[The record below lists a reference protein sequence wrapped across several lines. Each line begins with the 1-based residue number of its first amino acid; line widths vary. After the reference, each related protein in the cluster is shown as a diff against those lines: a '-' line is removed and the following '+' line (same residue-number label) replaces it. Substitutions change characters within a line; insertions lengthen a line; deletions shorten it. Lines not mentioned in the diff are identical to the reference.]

1 MSAYGESVPGI
12 AVTSKVSFEIDWAAL
27 GEWLGDISSISQ
39 RDLLGAF
46 VESLQQQPLGVAI
59 LAERFLLQEKDD
71 PEARATREAVQ
82 RFCRELLAHLD
93 EGSR

>member
-1 MSAYGESVPGI
+1 MSGIPGI
-12 AVTSKVSFEIDWAAL
+12 SVDATVSVTSWPEL
-27 GEWLGDISSISQ
+27 GEYLADESSIAQ
-39 RDLLGAF
+39 CDFIGAF
-46 VESLQQQPLGVAI
+46 AEVLERYPLGTAI
-59 LAERFLLQEKDD
+59 LAERFLLAEKDD